1 MTARGPTN
9 LVRLHPGD
17 DVAVAVRDLPDGS
30 GGKVPAGHKVAVRN
44 LAAGDLVRKYGQV
57 IGQATRPIRT
67 GEHVHSHNLA
77 SPGEGRARRPAAPGP
92 WVPPP
97 PLPRPAADLPRT
109 FLGIPR
115 ADGRFATRNVIA
127 VMGSVSCATSVVRA
141 VAARCASRLPEGV
154 DAVVPLTHPG
164 GCGTASHGR
173 GWEVLRRTLLGYA
186 RNPNVGGLLLVGLGC
201 EVNAVHGLL
210 AELDRSQGPPA
221 AGLTIQ
227 DSGGSS
233 ASVEA
238 GERLVHELARSIG
251 DVVRVPAGVEHLVVG
266 LQCGGSDA
274 WSGVSANPV
283 LGSAVDL
290 LVAAG
295 GTAVLAET
303 PEIFGA
309 EHLLAARSLTPH
321 VAAALLERVEWWRQY
336 TADNGV
342 ALEANPSPGNHAG
355 GITTIREKSLGA
367 VSKAGRAPLTAVL
380 DYAEQIPRTGL
391 VFMDTPGYDPV
402 SLTGLVAGGATL
414 ICFTTGR
421 GTVLS
426 SRMVPTVKIVSNKA
440 TARRLAHDIDLDCSG
455 IVTDGDGVLPW
466 GRRLYDLM
474 LRTATG
480 RRSSGEN
487 IGLDGE
493 ELVPWQLGAVL

>member
-1 MTARGPTN
+1 MTGPGREN
-9 LVRLHPGD
+9 LILLHPDD
-17 DVAVAVRDLPDGS
+17 DVAVAVRDLPDGTA
-30 GGKVPAGHKVAVRN
+30 GKVPAGHKAAVRD
-44 LAAGDLVRKYGQV
+44 LETGDLVRKYGQV
-57 IGQATRPIRT
+57 IGRATRPIRA
-67 GEHVHSHNLA
+67 GEHVHGHNLA
-77 SPGEGRARRPAAPGP
+77 LPGEESALSSSPPGRWTLPEPLPGP
-92 WVPPP
+92 P
-97 PLPRPAADLPRT
+97 ADLQRT

-141 VAARCASRLPEGV
+141 VAARCAFRLPEGV

-186 RNPNVGGLLLVGLGC
+186 RNPNVCGLLLVGLAC
-201 EVNAVHGLL
+201 EVNTVHGLL

-221 AGLTIQ
+221 AALTIQ
-227 DSGGSS
+227 DSGGSL

-251 DVVRVPAGVEHLVVG
+251 KVVRVPAGVEHLVVG

-309 EHLLAARSLTPH
+309 EHLLAARSITPH
-321 VAAALLERVEWWRQY
+321 VAAALLERVEWWRRY
-336 TADNGV
+336 AADNGV
-342 ALEANPSPGNHAG
+342 ALEANPSPGNHEG
-355 GITTIREKSLGA
+355 GITTILEKSLGA
-367 VSKAGRAPLTAVL
+367 ISKAGRAPLTAVL
-380 DYAEQIPRTGL
+380 DYAEQIPGTGL
-391 VFMDTPGYDPV
+391 AFMDTPGYDPV
-402 SLTGLVAGGATL
+402 SLTGLIAGGATL

-426 SRMVPTVKIVSNKA
+426 SRMVPTVKIVSNST
-440 TARRLAHDIDLDCSG
+440 TARQLAHDIDLDCSG
-455 IVTDGDGVLPW
+455 CVADGGEVLPW

-474 LRTATG
+474 LRTASG
-480 RRSSGEN
+480 RRSAGEN

-493 ELVPWQLGAVL
+493 EMVPWQLGAVL